1 MEVWGLINQQKLLLL
16 CKEGRAIMSQIHY
29 WCDFLK
35 HLDTVKLNI
44 RVYVYIPR
52 PFKIAFHSAIKDKN
66 LIVISECLS
75 DIVSFAENA
84 FDLNMVDGV
93 FFEMKRCCDNM
104 QIYEYIEVYFDN
116 ETEGLISEA
125 LEV

>member
-1 MEVWGLINQQKLLLL
+1 
-16 CKEGRAIMSQIHY
+16 MSQIHY

-52 PFKIAFHSAIKDKN
+52 AFKIAFHSAIKDKN

-125 LEV
+125 LEVETTFLELETVCSLGQK